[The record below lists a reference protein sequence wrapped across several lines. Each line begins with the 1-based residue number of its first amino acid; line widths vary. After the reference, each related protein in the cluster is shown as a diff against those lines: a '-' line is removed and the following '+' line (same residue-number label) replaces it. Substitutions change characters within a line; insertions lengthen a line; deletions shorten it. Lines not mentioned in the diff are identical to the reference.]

1 MLKPKEET
9 AVSLEERVSKI
20 EGILEQMDK
29 RLGSIETLYNK
40 LDSKID
46 SIYNRLD
53 SKIDSIYE
61 KLDSRIA
68 VSNRWMIG
76 LMLGSWITLMTAI
89 FLK

>member
-1 MLKPKEET
+1 
-9 AVSLEERVSKI
+9 VSLEERVSKI

-40 LDSKID
+40 
-46 SIYNRLD
+46 LD

>member
-1 MLKPKEET
+1 MLKPKEEI
-9 AVSLEERVSKI
+9 VMPLEERVSKI

-40 LDSKID
+40 
-46 SIYNRLD
+46 LD